1 MLFGSTLFSIAINA
15 RARTWTARCS
25 ALWKHGTRA
34 AERAARWALPAP
46 DPAATNPSL
55 RVSGRAA
62 PPASPL
68 RRFLSYVRPYWVLI
82 AGATLCGIL
91 KFTLPAAFALVLRF
105 MTDRLAPHV
114 GPAPA
119 PTDAV
124 FQTTERYV
132 HWVAAHLPA
141 AWTGGGVWMEF
152 SILAASL
159 FAVYAVWG
167 VAMYYR
173 SYWADL
179 AGYRVIFDLRNDL
192 FQHIQRLSHSYF
204 QKHQSGAIVSRIT
217 ADIHAAQQFVGSAMS
232 NVWMDLCACTFYLV
246 LLFAMDAQLTC
257 AALLVLPLHILCMRV
272 YGEKSRRSSKR
283 VQEALEGFSGD
294 LHERIG
300 GYALVKSFAAEA
312 REARGFFGRSRGLHK
327 LVMRNARLNIFSSTI
342 VHWLT
347 EVATLGLIWYGG
359 YRVLKGHATVGEV
372 VAFVHLLQQLYFPIN
387 RISEMNRTV
396 NTSLAAIERVFEVF
410 DTQPDVREAATAVRL
425 PRLQGAVV
433 FEHVSFGYT
442 AQRKTLDDVEL
453 HIRPGEM
460 VALVGLSGAGKST
473 LVQLIPRFFDPHSGR
488 VLVDGI
494 DVRQARLKSLRS
506 QIGIVA
512 QETLLFSGTI
522 RDNIV
527 YGRPDATAEQ
537 LEAVAR
543 AAYVDEFVE
552 RLPERYDMALGERG
566 AQLSGG
572 QRQRIAIARAFL
584 ADPRILILDEATSAL
599 DSESEHLIQDALK
612 RLMQGRTSLV
622 IAHRLSTILHAD
634 RIVVMDQGR
643 IVQVGPHQQL
653 LAEGGIYARLCERQ
667 FRLAPAPREEAKPAL
682 GWGAVAAG

>member
-1 MLFGSTLFSIAINA
+1 LG
-15 RARTWTARCS
+15 
-25 ALWKHGTRA
+25 
-34 AERAARWALPAP
+34 
-46 DPAATNPSL
+46 
-55 RVSGRAA
+55 
-62 PPASPL
+62 
-68 RRFLSYVRPYWVLI
+68 YVRPYWALI

-105 MTDRLAPHV
+105 MTDRLAPRI
-114 GPAPA
+114 GPSPA

-132 HWVAAHLPA
+132 HWVAQHLPA
-141 AWTGGGVWMEF
+141 AWVHGGVWLEF
-152 SILAASL
+152 NILAASL

-167 VAMYYR
+167 IAMYFR

-179 AGYRVIFDLRNDL
+179 AGYRVIFDLRLDL

-217 ADIHAAQQFVGSAMS
+217 SDIHAAQQFVGAAMS

-246 LLFAMDAQLTC
+246 LLFAMDTRLTL
-257 AALLVLPLHILCMRV
+257 AALVVLPLHIVCMRV
-272 YGEKSRRSSKR
+272 YGEKSRRSSKK

-359 YRVLKGHATVGEV
+359 YRVLKGQATVGEV

-410 DTQPDVREAATAVRL
+410 DTQPDVQERPQALRL
-425 PRLQGAVV
+425 ARLEGDVC

-442 AQRKTLDDVEL
+442 A
-453 HIRPGEM
+453 
-460 VALVGLSGAGKST
+460 
-473 LVQLIPRFFDPHSGR
+473 
-488 VLVDGI
+488 
-494 DVRQARLKSLRS
+494 AR
-506 QIGIVA
+506 
-512 QETLLFSGTI
+512 
-522 RDNIV
+522 
-527 YGRPDATAEQ
+527 
-537 LEAVAR
+537 
-543 AAYVDEFVE
+543 
-552 RLPERYDMALGERG
+552 
-566 AQLSGG
+566 
-572 QRQRIAIARAFL
+572 
-584 ADPRILILDEATSAL
+584 
-599 DSESEHLIQDALK
+599 
-612 RLMQGRTSLV
+612 
-622 IAHRLSTILHAD
+622 
-634 RIVVMDQGR
+634 
-643 IVQVGPHQQL
+643 
-653 LAEGGIYARLCERQ
+653 
-667 FRLAPAPREEAKPAL
+667 
-682 GWGAVAAG
+682 